1 MQKAFI
7 TGATGF
13 LGRHLVD
20 VLLENDW
27 QVTAMVR
34 SINDAKKILDHKVTL
49 VEGDLREPLSVKAAM
64 PDNLDAVFHTAADTS
79 TWHMEA
85 QRQEAVNI
93 EGTRAILQAIL
104 DKKEVGRLV
113 HVSSIAVFGAHED
126 VITEKTPRTGATSW
140 INYTMTKSF
149 AERKVK
155 EAVDRGMD
163 AVVVNPTHIIGR
175 YDSHNWARLIL
186 QMVEGS
192 LPATPPGIGNFA
204 NGRAV
209 AEGILAAFQKGK
221 TGHNYILGG
230 PKASF
235 KEFLDIAADQIGSVK
250 PPATLAPFLLNV
262 YAGWLSI
269 LAVMTGRRPSV
280 TREEAHMACETIDA
294 CSDKAVAE
302 LGYKIIPLEES
313 ITENI
318 AYLREIGNLPEK

>member
-34 SINDAKKILDHKVTL
+34 SINDAKKILNQKVIL
-49 VEGDLREPLSVKAAM
+49 VEGDLSEPLSVKAAM
-64 PDNLDAVFHTAADTS
+64 PDQLEAVFHTAADTS
-79 TWHMEA
+79 TWHKEA

-104 DKKEVGRLV
+104 DKDVGRLV
-113 HVSSIAVFGAHED
+113 HVSSIAVFGAHEG
-126 VITEKTPRTGATSW
+126 VITENTPRTGATSW
-140 INYTMTKSF
+140 VNYTMTKSF

-175 YDSHNWARLIL
+175 YDNHNWARLIL
-186 QMVEGS
+186 QMVDGS
-192 LPATPPGIGNFA
+192 LPATPPGVGNFA

-235 KEFLDIAADQIGSVK
+235 KEFLDIAADQIGSVQ
-250 PPATLAPFLLNV
+250 PPSVLAPFLLTA
-262 YAGWLSI
+262 YAGWLSV
-269 LAVMTGRRPSV
+269 LSMLSGKRPEV
-280 TREEAHMACETIDA
+280 TREEAHMACETMDV

-313 ITENI
+313 ITESI